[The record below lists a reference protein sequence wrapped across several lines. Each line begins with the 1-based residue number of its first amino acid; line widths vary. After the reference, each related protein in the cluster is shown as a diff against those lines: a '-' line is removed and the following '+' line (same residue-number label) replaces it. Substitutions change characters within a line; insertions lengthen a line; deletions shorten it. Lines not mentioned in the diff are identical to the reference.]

1 MRGRRQSPK
10 DKVIQV
16 FTREDLNMFVPAL
29 KLAKKSQS
37 PVLDGACMGGHHG
50 KKELEDV
57 LPFCLKVFCVPNGSF
72 LFQYSDVSK
81 RDLEAG
87 ELIDSPAMTIW
98 CSPDRMANDFEK
110 QTKGVTDYLERHG
123 IHMDADD
130 PWPGDNWLKPIHMG
144 WIKAHGN
151 GQTFQDNLKVFNT
164 SGSNYPK
171 WDCTYDSN
179 GHSRTMSLGG
189 YRL

>member
-1 MRGRRQSPK
+1 MLKLESRGEFLNLLHWDRT

-29 KLAKKSQS
+29 KLAKKSQW
-37 PVLDGACMGGHHG
+37 PVLDGPCMGGHHG

-87 ELIDSPAMTIW
+87 EVPGECFKPQLHSPALVKSSW
-98 CSPDRMANDFEK
+98 CKLPDHTLPEHLCPLQLSSYTHRTLSVLGTSQTCTSESQKDPFNLQSCHYLLVLGVYYVPPYFAEQSPE
-110 QTKGVTDYLERHG
+110 EEE
-123 IHMDADD
+123 
-130 PWPGDNWLKPIHMG
+130 
-144 WIKAHGN
+144 
-151 GQTFQDNLKVFNT
+151 
-164 SGSNYPK
+164 
-171 WDCTYDSN
+171 
-179 GHSRTMSLGG
+179 
-189 YRL
+189 